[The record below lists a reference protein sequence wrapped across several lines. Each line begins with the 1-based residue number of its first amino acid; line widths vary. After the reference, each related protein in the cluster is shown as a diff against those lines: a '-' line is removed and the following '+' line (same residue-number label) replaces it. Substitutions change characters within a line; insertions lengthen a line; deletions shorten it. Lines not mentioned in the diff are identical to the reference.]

1 MTGGTNIAALRTAL
15 VAAESKASEAEA
27 KASKAEAKATEA
39 EARAAVAAAK
49 VSDAEAEIAFLKLT
63 IEKLR
68 REFFGQRSER
78 KQRLLDQLEL
88 QLDELEASATEDELA
103 AEKAAAETTQVQ
115 GFTRRKPARKPFPAH
130 IPRERK
136 VVPPPTSCG
145 CCGSDKLSKIGEDVT
160 ETLEVI
166 PRQWKVIQTVREKFK
181 FILNSG
187 LTVTAIVAL
196 KGQGQETDASAG
208 ALTEGIAVAF
218 HSDIESAADTDYLAW
233 GSWTSVSEDAD
244 ATQDILQG
252 AFATGSDPFRQQ
264 DLAGVTGTARYRG
277 DVTGVYFE
285 AAATPPGGYSFG
297 ALVTLEAGFGDAAA
311 LGAIGGRIDNFIV
324 QTSEQGDY
332 ISRPATSVTLGRTAI
347 GGADSGFF
355 NGAATGTFEDS
366 TALSGR
372 WGGRFYGNGNAGG
385 VPRSVA
391 GTFGAAS
398 ADETRGF
405 IGGFGAER
413 R

>member
-49 VSDAEAEIAFLKLT
+49 VSDAAAEIAFLKLT

-166 PRQWKVIQTVREKFK
+166 PRQWKVIQTVREKF
-181 FILNSG
+181 
-187 LTVTAIVAL
+187 TC
-196 KGQGQETDASAG
+196 
-208 ALTEGIAVAF
+208 
-218 HSDIESAADTDYLAW
+218 
-233 GSWTSVSEDAD
+233 
-244 ATQDILQG
+244 
-252 AFATGSDPFRQQ
+252 RC
-264 DLAGVTGTARYRG
+264 
-277 DVTGVYFE
+277 
-285 AAATPPGGYSFG
+285 
-297 ALVTLEAGFGDAAA
+297 
-311 LGAIGGRIDNFIV
+311 
-324 QTSEQGDY
+324 
-332 ISRPATSVTLGRTAI
+332 
-347 GGADSGFF
+347 
-355 NGAATGTFEDS
+355 
-366 TALSGR
+366 
-372 WGGRFYGNGNAGG
+372 
-385 VPRSVA
+385 
-391 GTFGAAS
+391 
-398 ADETRGF
+398 
-405 IGGFGAER
+405 
-413 R
+413 